1 MLRLADDATAP
12 LAGPGALDAEA
23 ELAGGEEA
31 GLPSRVHVATGSLF
45 FEALPELGGQ
55 PHNGS
60 AAGMQERAHP
70 KLV

>member
-1 MLRLADDATAP
+1 
-12 LAGPGALDAEA
+12 
-23 ELAGGEEA
+23 
-31 GLPSRVHVATGSLF
+31 VATGSLF